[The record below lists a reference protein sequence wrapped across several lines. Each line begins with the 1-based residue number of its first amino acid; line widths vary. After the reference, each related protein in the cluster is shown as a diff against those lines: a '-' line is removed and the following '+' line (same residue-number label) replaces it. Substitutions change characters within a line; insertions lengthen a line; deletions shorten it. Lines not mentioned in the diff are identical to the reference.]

1 MSLIECPKC
10 RKEISDKAK
19 KCPNCGGI
27 INQTKKQKNIVI
39 FSVIILIAL
48 TIMGYSYYQKQ
59 ELKKQLLKDWERVE
73 RASSDNYYT
82 LKLDFSETTI
92 QYKFDSI
99 YYWLDSTL
107 MTYDYKIINSHK
119 LEINDNIY
127 EIEFNEDKTMM
138 TITPSLTDSDTS
150 KSWFNFN

>member
-19 KCPNCGGI
+19 KCPNCGGM

-107 MTYDYKIINSHK
+107 MTYDYKIINSRK
-119 LEINDNIY
+119 IKINNQIY